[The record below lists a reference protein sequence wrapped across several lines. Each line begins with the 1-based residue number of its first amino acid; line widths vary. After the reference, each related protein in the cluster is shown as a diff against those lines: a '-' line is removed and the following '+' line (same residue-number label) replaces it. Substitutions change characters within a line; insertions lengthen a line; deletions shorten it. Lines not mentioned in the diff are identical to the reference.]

1 MKLTIKILDWLV
13 YFVLIGGIAYLAD
26 ANKNLNQENKS
37 LQTNVKTLI
46 QGAEQYKVNDSLQA
60 ATIANLE
67 LSISEYRRY
76 KAEDKKL
83 LESLKTDNKR
93 LKGII
98 STQTESFYE
107 QTTLLRDSVRMLL
120 TPDSVEVPVKIKVA
134 SFSDTWHSL
143 NINIQGDSLNYRLST
158 TESLLITNHIVP
170 KRFLFF
176 KFGCKEVR
184 TEVVSKNP
192 YVNDIQVE
200 SITIR

>member
-1 MKLTIKILDWLV
+1 MKALDYIITTALCIWVAFL
-13 YFVLIGGIAYLAD
+13 FF
-26 ANKNLNQENKS
+26 ANAKLKSENEI
-37 LQTNVKTLI
+37 LQTNVGTLLT
-46 QGAEQYKVNDSLQA
+46 GAEQYKVKDSLQV

-83 LESLKTDNKR
+83 LESLKIDNKR

-98 STQTESFYE
+98 NTQTESFYE
-107 QTTLLRDSVRMLL
+107 QTTLLRDSVKMLL
-120 TPDSVEVPVKIKVA
+120 SPDSVEIPVNIKTA
-134 SFSDTWHSL
+134 RFADQWHSL
-143 NINIQGDSLNYRLST
+143 NVTIQGDSLNYKLRT
-158 TESLLITNHIVP
+158 KESLLITNHVVP

-176 KFGCKEVR
+176 KFGCREVR

-192 YVNDIQVE
+192 YVGDIQVE

>member
-1 MKLTIKILDWLV
+1 MKTLDYIITGALCIWIAFLFFENSIL
-13 YFVLIGGIAYLAD
+13 
-26 ANKNLNQENKS
+26 KKENKV
-37 LQTNVKTLI
+37 LQTNVTTLLT
-46 QGAEQYKVNDSLQA
+46 GAEQYKVNDSLNA
-60 ATIANLE
+60 TTIANLE

-83 LESLKTDNKR
+83 LERLKIDNKR

-107 QTTLLRDSVRMLL
+107 QTTLLRDSVKMLL
-120 TPDSVEVPVKIKVA
+120 TPDSIEVPVKMKVA

-143 NINIQGDSLNYRLST
+143 NIKIKGDSLNYRLRT
-158 TESLLITNHIVP
+158 KESLLITNHVVP

-176 KFGCKEVR
+176 KFGCREVR

-192 YVNDIQVE
+192 YVGDIQVE

>member
-1 MKLTIKILDWLV
+1 MKALDYIITTALCIWVAFL
-13 YFVLIGGIAYLAD
+13 FF
-26 ANKNLNQENKS
+26 ANARLKSENEI
-37 LQTNVKTLI
+37 LQTNVGTLLT
-46 QGAEQYKVNDSLQA
+46 GAEQYKVKDSLQV

-83 LESLKTDNKR
+83 LESLKIDNKR

-98 STQTESFYE
+98 NTQTESFYE
-107 QTTLLRDSVRMLL
+107 QTTLLRDSVKMLL
-120 TPDSVEVPVKIKVA
+120 SPDSVEVPVNIKTA
-134 SFSDTWHSL
+134 QFADQWHSL
-143 NINIQGDSLNYRLST
+143 NVTIQGDSLNYNLRT
-158 TESLLITNHIVP
+158 KESLLITNHVVP

-176 KFGCKEVR
+176 KFGCREVR

-192 YVNDIQVE
+192 YVGDIQVE

>member
-1 MKLTIKILDWLV
+1 MKALDYIITTALCIWVAFL
-13 YFVLIGGIAYLAD
+13 FFSNAKL
-26 ANKNLNQENKS
+26 KSENEI
-37 LQTNVKTLI
+37 LQTNVGTLLT
-46 QGAEQYKVNDSLQA
+46 GAEQYKVKDSLQV

-83 LESLKTDNKR
+83 LESLKIDNNR

-98 STQTESFYE
+98 KTQTESFYE
-107 QTTLLRDSVRMLL
+107 QTTLLRDSVKMLFS
-120 TPDSVEVPVKIKVA
+120 PDSVEVPVNIKTA
-134 SFSDTWHSL
+134 RFADQWHSL
-143 NINIQGDSLNYRLST
+143 NVTIQGDSLNYKLRT
-158 TESLLITNHIVP
+158 KESLLITNHVVP

-176 KFGCKEVR
+176 KFGCREVR

-192 YVNDIQVE
+192 YVGGIQVE

>member
-1 MKLTIKILDWLV
+1 MKALDYIITTALCIWVAFL
-13 YFVLIGGIAYLAD
+13 FF
-26 ANKNLNQENKS
+26 ANAKLKSENEI
-37 LQTNVKTLI
+37 LQTNVGTLLT
-46 QGAEQYKVNDSLQA
+46 GAEQYKVKDSLQV

-83 LESLKTDNKR
+83 LESLKIDNKR

-98 STQTESFYE
+98 NTQTESFYQ

-120 TPDSVEVPVKIKVA
+120 SPDSVEIPVNIKTA
-134 SFSDTWHSL
+134 RFADQWHSL
-143 NINIQGDSLNYRLST
+143 NVTIQGDSLNYKLRT
-158 TESLLITNHIVP
+158 KESLLITNHVVP

-176 KFGCKEVR
+176 KFGCREVR
-184 TEVVSKNP
+184 TEVLSKNP
-192 YVNDIQVE
+192 YVGDIQVE

>member
-1 MKLTIKILDWLV
+1 MKILDYIITGALCIW
-13 YFVLIGGIAYLAD
+13 IAFLFFE
-26 ANKNLNQENKS
+26 NSILKKENKV
-37 LQTNVKTLI
+37 LQTNVTTLLT
-46 QGAEQYKVNDSLQA
+46 GAEQYKVNDSLNA

-83 LESLKTDNKR
+83 LERLKIDNKR

-107 QTTLLRDSVRMLL
+107 QTTLLRDSVKMLL
-120 TPDSVEVPVKIKVA
+120 TPDSTEIPVKMKVA
-134 SFSDTWHSL
+134 SFADTWHSL
-143 NINIQGDSLNYRLST
+143 NIKIQGDSLNYKLKT
-158 TESLLITNHIVP
+158 KESLLITNHVVP

-176 KFGCKEVR
+176 KFGCREVR

-192 YVNDIQVE
+192 YVGDIQVE

>member
-1 MKLTIKILDWLV
+1 MKALDYIITTALCILVAFL
-13 YFVLIGGIAYLAD
+13 FF
-26 ANKNLNQENKS
+26 ANAKLKSENEI
-37 LQTNVKTLI
+37 LQTNVGTLLT
-46 QGAEQYKVNDSLQA
+46 GAEQYKVKDSLQV

-83 LESLKTDNKR
+83 LESLKIDNNR

-98 STQTESFYE
+98 KTQTESFYE
-107 QTTLLRDSVRMLL
+107 QTTLLRDSVKMLL
-120 TPDSVEVPVKIKVA
+120 SPDSVEVPVNIKTA
-134 SFSDTWHSL
+134 RFADQWHSL
-143 NINIQGDSLNYRLST
+143 NVTIQGDSLNYKLRT
-158 TESLLITNHIVP
+158 KESLLITNHVVP

-176 KFGCKEVR
+176 KFGCREVR

-192 YVNDIQVE
+192 YVGDIQVE

>member
-1 MKLTIKILDWLV
+1 MKILDYIITGALCIW
-13 YFVLIGGIAYLAD
+13 IAFLFFE
-26 ANKNLNQENKS
+26 NSILKKENKV
-37 LQTNVKTLI
+37 LQTNVTTLLT
-46 QGAEQYKVNDSLQA
+46 GAEQYKVNDSLNA

-83 LESLKTDNKR
+83 LERLKIDNKR

-98 STQTESFYE
+98 KTQTESFYE
-107 QTTLLRDSVRMLL
+107 QTTLLRDSVKMLL
-120 TPDSVEVPVKIKVA
+120 SPDSVEIPVNIKTA
-134 SFSDTWHSL
+134 RFADQWHSL
-143 NINIQGDSLNYRLST
+143 NVTIQGDSLNYKLRT
-158 TESLLITNHIVP
+158 KESLLITNHVVP

-176 KFGCKEVR
+176 KFGCREVR

-192 YVNDIQVE
+192 YVGDIQVE

>member
-1 MKLTIKILDWLV
+1 MKALDYIITTALCIWVAFL
-13 YFVLIGGIAYLAD
+13 FF
-26 ANKNLNQENKS
+26 ANAKLKSENEI
-37 LQTNVKTLI
+37 LQTNVGTLLT
-46 QGAEQYKVNDSLQA
+46 GAEQYKVKDSLQV

-83 LESLKTDNKR
+83 LESLKIDNNR

-98 STQTESFYE
+98 KTQTESFYE

-120 TPDSVEVPVKIKVA
+120 NPDSVEIPVNIKTA
-134 SFSDTWHSL
+134 RFADQWHSL
-143 NINIQGDSLNYRLST
+143 NVTIQGDSLNYLLRT
-158 TESLLITNHIVP
+158 KESLLITNHVVP

-176 KFGCKEVR
+176 KFGCREVR

-192 YVNDIQVE
+192 YVGDIQVE

>member
-1 MKLTIKILDWLV
+1 MKALDYIITGALCIWVAFL
-13 YFVLIGGIAYLAD
+13 FF
-26 ANKNLNQENKS
+26 ANAKLKSENEI
-37 LQTNVKTLI
+37 LQTNVGTLLT
-46 QGAEQYKVNDSLQA
+46 GAEQYKVKDSLQV

-83 LESLKTDNKR
+83 LESLKIDNNR

-98 STQTESFYE
+98 KTQTESFYE
-107 QTTLLRDSVRMLL
+107 QTTLLRDSVKMLL
-120 TPDSVEVPVKIKVA
+120 SPDSVEIPVNIKTA
-134 SFSDTWHSL
+134 QFADQWHSL
-143 NINIQGDSLNYRLST
+143 NVTIQGDSLNYKLRT
-158 TESLLITNHIVP
+158 KESLLITNHVVP

-176 KFGCKEVR
+176 KFGCREVR

-192 YVNDIQVE
+192 YVGDIQVE

>member
-1 MKLTIKILDWLV
+1 MKALDYIITTALCIWVAFL
-13 YFVLIGGIAYLAD
+13 FF
-26 ANKNLNQENKS
+26 ANAKLKSENKI
-37 LQTNVKTLI
+37 LQTNVSTLI
-46 QGAEQYKVNDSLQA
+46 EGAEQYITKDSLQV

-83 LESLKTDNKR
+83 LESLKIDNKR

-98 STQTESFYE
+98 NTQTESFYE
-107 QTTLLRDSVRMLL
+107 QTTLLRDSVRMVLS
-120 TPDSVEVPVKIKVA
+120 PDSVETPVNIKTA
-134 SFSDTWHSL
+134 RFADQWHSL
-143 NINIQGDSLNYRLST
+143 NVTIQGDSLNYKLRT
-158 TESLLITNHIVP
+158 KESLLITNHVVP

-176 KFGCKEVR
+176 KFGCREVR

-192 YVNDIQVE
+192 YVWDIQVE

>member
-46 QGAEQYKVNDSLQA
+46 QGTEQYKVNDSLQA

-67 LSISEYRRY
+67 FSISEYKRY

-83 LESLKTDNKR
+83 LESLKIDNKR

-120 TPDSVEVPVKIKVA
+120 TTDSIEVPVKIKVA
-134 SFSDTWHSL
+134 SFADTWHSL
-143 NINIQGDSLNYRLST
+143 NINIQGDSLHYKLST
-158 TESLLITNHIVP
+158 KESLLITNHIVP

-192 YVNDIQVE
+192 YVKDIQVE

>member
-1 MKLTIKILDWLV
+1 MKALDYIITTALCIWVAFL
-13 YFVLIGGIAYLAD
+13 FF
-26 ANKNLNQENKS
+26 ANAKLKSENEI
-37 LQTNVKTLI
+37 LQTNVGTLLT
-46 QGAEQYKVNDSLQA
+46 GAEQYKVTDSLQV

-83 LESLKTDNKR
+83 LESLKIDNNR

-98 STQTESFYE
+98 KTQTESFYE
-107 QTTLLRDSVRMLL
+107 QTTLLRDSVKMLL
-120 TPDSVEVPVKIKVA
+120 SPDSVETPVNIKTA
-134 SFSDTWHSL
+134 RFSDQWHSL
-143 NINIQGDSLNYRLST
+143 SVTIQGDSLNYKLRT
-158 TESLLITNHIVP
+158 KESLLITNHVVP

-176 KFGCKEVR
+176 KFGCREVR

-192 YVNDIQVE
+192 YVGDIQVE

>member
-1 MKLTIKILDWLV
+1 MKALDYIITGALCIWVAFL
-13 YFVLIGGIAYLAD
+13 FF
-26 ANKNLNQENKS
+26 ANAKLKSENEI
-37 LQTNVKTLI
+37 LQTNVGTLLT
-46 QGAEQYKVNDSLQA
+46 GAEQYKVKDSLQV

-83 LESLKTDNKR
+83 LESLKIDNNR

-98 STQTESFYE
+98 KTQTESFYE
-107 QTTLLRDSVRMLL
+107 QTTLLRDSVKMLL
-120 TPDSVEVPVKIKVA
+120 SPDSVEVQVNIKTA
-134 SFSDTWHSL
+134 RFADQWHSL
-143 NINIQGDSLNYRLST
+143 NVTIKGDSLNYRLRT
-158 TESLLITNHIVP
+158 KESLLITNHVVP

-176 KFGCKEVR
+176 KFGCREVR

-192 YVNDIQVE
+192 YVGDIQVE

>member
-1 MKLTIKILDWLV
+1 MKALDYIITGALCIWVAFL
-13 YFVLIGGIAYLAD
+13 FF
-26 ANKNLNQENKS
+26 ANEKLKSENEI
-37 LQTNVKTLI
+37 LQTNVNTLI
-46 QGAEQYKVNDSLQA
+46 TGAEQYKVKDSLQV

-83 LESLKTDNKR
+83 LESLKIDNKR

-98 STQTESFYE
+98 NTQTESFYQ
-107 QTTLLRDSVRMLL
+107 QTALLRDSVKMLSS
-120 TPDSVEVPVKIKVA
+120 PDSLPIPVNIKTA
-134 SFSDTWHSL
+134 QFADQWHSL
-143 NINIQGDSLNYRLST
+143 NVTIQGDSLNYKLRT
-158 TESLLITNHIVP
+158 KESLLITNHVVP

-192 YVNDIQVE
+192 YVGDIQVE

>member
-1 MKLTIKILDWLV
+1 MKTLDYIITTALCIWVAFL
-13 YFVLIGGIAYLAD
+13 FF
-26 ANKNLNQENKS
+26 ANARLKSENEI
-37 LQTNVKTLI
+37 LQTNVGTLLT
-46 QGAEQYKVNDSLQA
+46 GAEQYKVKDSLQV

-83 LESLKTDNKR
+83 LESLKIDNNR

-98 STQTESFYE
+98 KTQTESFYE
-107 QTTLLRDSVRMLL
+107 QTTLLRDSVKMLL
-120 TPDSVEVPVKIKVA
+120 SPDSVEIPVNIKTA
-134 SFSDTWHSL
+134 RFADQWHSL
-143 NINIQGDSLNYRLST
+143 NVTIQGDSLNYKLRT
-158 TESLLITNHIVP
+158 KESLLITNHVVP

-176 KFGCKEVR
+176 KFGCREVR

-192 YVNDIQVE
+192 YVGDIQVE

>member
-1 MKLTIKILDWLV
+1 MKALDYIITTALCIWVAFL
-13 YFVLIGGIAYLAD
+13 FF
-26 ANKNLNQENKS
+26 ANAKLKSENEI
-37 LQTNVKTLI
+37 LQTNVGTLLT
-46 QGAEQYKVNDSLQA
+46 GADQYKVRDSLQV

-83 LESLKTDNKR
+83 LESLKIDNNR

-98 STQTESFYE
+98 KTQTESFYE
-107 QTTLLRDSVRMLL
+107 QTTLLRDSVKMLL
-120 TPDSVEVPVKIKVA
+120 SPDSVEVPVNIKTA
-134 SFSDTWHSL
+134 RFADQWHSL
-143 NINIQGDSLNYRLST
+143 NVTIQGDSLNYKLRT
-158 TESLLITNHIVP
+158 KESLLITNYVVP

-176 KFGCKEVR
+176 KFGCREVR

-192 YVNDIQVE
+192 YVGDIQVE

>member
-1 MKLTIKILDWLV
+1 MKALDYIITTALCIWVAFL
-13 YFVLIGGIAYLAD
+13 FF
-26 ANKNLNQENKS
+26 ANAKLKSENEI
-37 LQTNVKTLI
+37 LQTNVGTLLTD
-46 QGAEQYKVNDSLQA
+46 AEQYKVKDSLQV

-83 LESLKTDNKR
+83 LESLKIDNNR

-98 STQTESFYE
+98 KTQTESFYE
-107 QTTLLRDSVRMLL
+107 QTTLLRDSVKMLL
-120 TPDSVEVPVKIKVA
+120 SPDSVEIPVNIKTA
-134 SFSDTWHSL
+134 RFADQWHSL
-143 NINIQGDSLNYRLST
+143 NVTIQGDSLNYKLRT
-158 TESLLITNHIVP
+158 KESLLITNHVVP

-176 KFGCKEVR
+176 KFGCREVR

-192 YVNDIQVE
+192 YVGDIQVE

>member
-1 MKLTIKILDWLV
+1 MKALDYIITTALCIWVAFL
-13 YFVLIGGIAYLAD
+13 FFSNAKL
-26 ANKNLNQENKS
+26 KSENEI
-37 LQTNVKTLI
+37 LQTNVGTLLT
-46 QGAEQYKVNDSLQA
+46 GAEQYKVKDSLQV

-83 LESLKTDNKR
+83 LESLKIDNNR

-98 STQTESFYE
+98 KTQTESFYE
-107 QTTLLRDSVRMLL
+107 QTTLLRDSVKMLL
-120 TPDSVEVPVKIKVA
+120 SPDSVETPVNIKTA
-134 SFSDTWHSL
+134 RFSDQWHSL
-143 NINIQGDSLNYRLST
+143 SVTIQGDSLNYKIKT
-158 TESLLITNHIVP
+158 KESLLITNHVVP

-176 KFGCKEVR
+176 KFGCREVR

-192 YVNDIQVE
+192 YVGDIQVE

>member
-1 MKLTIKILDWLV
+1 MKALDYIITTALCIWVAFL
-13 YFVLIGGIAYLAD
+13 FF
-26 ANKNLNQENKS
+26 ANAKLKKENEI
-37 LQTNVKTLI
+37 LQTNVGTLI
-46 QGAEQYKVNDSLQA
+46 TGAEQYKVKDSLQV

-83 LESLKTDNKR
+83 LESLKIDNKR

-98 STQTESFYE
+98 NTQTESFYE
-107 QTTLLRDSVRMLL
+107 QTTLLRDSVKMLL
-120 TPDSVEVPVKIKVA
+120 SPDSVEIPVNIKTA
-134 SFSDTWHSL
+134 RFADQWHSL
-143 NINIQGDSLNYRLST
+143 NVTIQGDSLNYKLRT
-158 TESLLITNHIVP
+158 KESLLITNHVVP

-176 KFGCKEVR
+176 KFGCREVR

-192 YVNDIQVE
+192 YVGDIQVE

>member
-1 MKLTIKILDWLV
+1 MKALDYIITTALCIWVAFL
-13 YFVLIGGIAYLAD
+13 FF
-26 ANKNLNQENKS
+26 ANAKLKSENEI
-37 LQTNVKTLI
+37 LQTNVGTLLT
-46 QGAEQYKVNDSLQA
+46 GAEQYKVKDSLQV

-83 LESLKTDNKR
+83 LESLKIDNNR

-98 STQTESFYE
+98 KTQTESFYE
-107 QTTLLRDSVRMLL
+107 QTTLLRDSVKMLL
-120 TPDSVEVPVKIKVA
+120 SPDSVEIPVNIKTA
-134 SFSDTWHSL
+134 RFADQWHSL
-143 NINIQGDSLNYRLST
+143 NVTIQGDSLNYLLRT
-158 TESLLITNHIVP
+158 KESLLITNHVVP

-176 KFGCKEVR
+176 KFGCREVR

-192 YVNDIQVE
+192 YVGDIQVE

>member
-1 MKLTIKILDWLV
+1 MKALDYIITGALCVWVAFL
-13 YFVLIGGIAYLAD
+13 FF
-26 ANKNLNQENKS
+26 ANEKLKSENEI
-37 LQTNVKTLI
+37 LQTNVGTLLT
-46 QGAEQYKVNDSLQA
+46 GAEQYKVKDSLQV

-83 LESLKTDNKR
+83 LESLKIDNNR

-98 STQTESFYE
+98 KTQTESFYE
-107 QTTLLRDSVRMLL
+107 QTTLLRDSVKMLL
-120 TPDSVEVPVKIKVA
+120 TPDSIEVPVKMKVA

-143 NINIQGDSLNYRLST
+143 NINIQGDSLNYKLKT
-158 TESLLITNHIVP
+158 KESLLITNHVVP

-176 KFGCKEVR
+176 KFGCREVR

-192 YVNDIQVE
+192 YVGDIQVE